1 VQIRALFAA
10 LSIQFKKQLAMN
22 VEEVRDYCM
31 QKPATTEG
39 LPFGVD
45 TLVFKVASKIFLLIG
60 LEQGNRFN
68 VKCDPELAIELRE
81 QHNEVQPG
89 YHMNK
94 IHWNTVF
101 IDGSLTYKQI
111 YGMID
116 HSYELIVKSL
126 PKKVQAELAGD

>member
-1 VQIRALFAA
+1 
-10 LSIQFKKQLAMN
+10 MN

-39 LPFGVD
+39 LPFGED
-45 TLVFKVASKIFLLIG
+45 TLVFKVAGKIFLLIG

-89 YHMNK
+89 FHMNK
-94 IHWNTVF
+94 THWNTVF

>member
-10 LSIQFKKQLAMN
+10 LSIQFKKRIAMN

-39 LPFGVD
+39 MPFGDD
-45 TLVFKVASKIFLLIG
+45 TLVFKVAGKIFLLFS
-60 LEQGNRFN
+60 LDKGNRFN
-68 VKCDPELAIELRE
+68 VKCDPELAVELRE
-81 QHNEVQPG
+81 QHHEVQPG

-94 IHWNTVF
+94 THWNTVF
-101 IDGSLTYKQI
+101 TDGSLTYKQLHQ
-111 YGMID
+111 MID
-116 HSYELIVKSL
+116 HSYALIVKSL

>member
-1 VQIRALFAA
+1 
-10 LSIQFKKQLAMN
+10 MN

-39 LPFGVD
+39 LPFGED
-45 TLVFKVASKIFLLIG
+45 TLVFKVAGKIFLLIG

-81 QHNEVQPG
+81 QHTEVQPG

-94 IHWNTVF
+94 THWNTVF

-116 HSYELIVKSL
+116 HSYALIVKSL